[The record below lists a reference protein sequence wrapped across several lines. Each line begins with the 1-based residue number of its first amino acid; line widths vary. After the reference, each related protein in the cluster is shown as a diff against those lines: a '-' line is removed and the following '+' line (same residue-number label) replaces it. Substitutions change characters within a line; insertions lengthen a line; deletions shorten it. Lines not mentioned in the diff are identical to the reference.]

1 MPSSINATE
10 IEKSNL
16 ESHVE
21 LCALRYRNLET
32 RLGNIESKVEKLAT
46 NIQASQ
52 NSMNKV
58 IIGAT
63 GTIIAALISA
73 VVSMKI

>member
-32 RLGNIESKVEKLAT
+32 RLGNIESKVEKLAV
-46 NIQASQ
+46 NIQSSQ

>member
-32 RLGNIESKVEKLAT
+32 RLGNIESKVEKLAV
-46 NIQASQ
+46 NIQSSQ
-52 NSMNKV
+52 TSMNKV

>member
-1 MPSSINATE
+1 MSLSGNTTE

-32 RLGNIESKVEKLAT
+32 RLSNIESKVEKVT
-46 NIQASQ
+46 VSIQSSQ

-58 IIGAT
+58 IIGAS
-63 GTIIAALISA
+63 GTIIAAIISA
-73 VVSMKI
+73 VVTIKF

>member
-1 MPSSINATE
+1 MSLSGNTTE

-32 RLGNIESKVEKLAT
+32 RLSNIESKVEKLT
-46 NIQASQ
+46 VSIQSSQ

-58 IIGAT
+58 IIGAS
-63 GTIIAALISA
+63 GTIIAAIISA
-73 VVSMKI
+73 VVTIKF